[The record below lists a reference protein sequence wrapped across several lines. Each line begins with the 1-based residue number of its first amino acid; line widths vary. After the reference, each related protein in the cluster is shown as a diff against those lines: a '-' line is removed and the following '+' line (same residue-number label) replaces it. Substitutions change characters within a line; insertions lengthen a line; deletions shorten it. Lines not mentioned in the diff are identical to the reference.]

1 MAMADYGKRWKWAA
15 AIFLAGIL
23 IAGCNRKNGG
33 QPQAEAS
40 DEPAADQKGGD
51 EARPK
56 APVEPRFR
64 QPFAEATR
72 AEPPPDCRPPDTTLT
87 GKSTGHLFAEVKG
100 AWDSIPLVDDDGKLI
115 PYRATLETKLGSI
128 EITLRPDLAPNHVRN
143 FIALARAGYYD
154 GLLFEQIVRQQDPDQ
169 PEIHLD
175 IIEAGCPTGTGEAG
189 FDSLGSIG
197 YWLKDEFKPEAEHE
211 EGTVGACHGIEADT
225 AACRFYITLC
235 KAPQLNGNFTVFG
248 KVTKGLDVVRTISL
262 QPVRIEEQDTDG
274 YHKPDK
280 PVVIDKVTI
289 QVGK

>member
-1 MAMADYGKRWKWAA
+1 MAVCGKNWKWAVA
-15 AIFLAGIL
+15 AILAGAL
-23 IAGCNRKNGG
+23 FAGCHRKSAG
-33 QPQAEAS
+33 QAEAEAQ
-40 DEPAADQKGGD
+40 DDNPAAAQNAGAKP
-51 EARPK
+51 RPK

-64 QPFAEATR
+64 QSFAGATR

-87 GKSTGHLFAEVKG
+87 GKSTGKLCTEVIR
-100 AWDSIPLVDDDGKLI
+100 AWDSIPLVDEDGKPLF
-115 PYRATLETKLGSI
+115 YRAALETKLGSI

-154 GLLFEQIVRQQDPDQ
+154 GLLFEQIVRQQSADQ
-169 PEIHLD
+169 PDIHLD
-175 IIEAGCPTGTGEAG
+175 IIEAGCPTGTEEAG
-189 FDSLGSIG
+189 FASLGSIG

>member
-1 MAMADYGKRWKWAA
+1 MVEVNRDRPAFRTIDQRGNGPLEYVLRRLRLSENTQLHEGASL
-15 AIFLAGIL
+15 ILFLAFLFPVAIYFLIL
-23 IAGCNRKNGG
+23 GAINRR
-33 QPQAEAS
+33 
-40 DEPAADQKGGD
+40 D
-51 EARPK
+51 RPLM
-56 APVEPRFR
+56 V
-64 QPFAEATR
+64 
-72 AEPPPDCRPPDTTLT
+72 
-87 GKSTGHLFAEVKG
+87 SG

>member
-1 MAMADYGKRWKWAA
+1 VAVV
-15 AIFLAGIL
+15 LAGIM
-23 IAGCNRKNGG
+23 AGGCNRKKAEE
-33 QPQAEAS
+33 PQAEDTPAEKPAS
-40 DEPAADQKGGD
+40 QTNLK
-51 EARPK
+51 PK
-56 APVEPRFR
+56 AAVEPRFR
-64 QPFAEATR
+64 QSFADATR
-72 AEPPPDCRPPDTTLT
+72 AEPPPDCRPPDMTMT
-87 GKSTGHLFAEVKG
+87 GKATGKLFEEVKRT
-100 AWDSIPLVDDDGKLI
+100 WDAIPLVDDDGKPI
-115 PYRATLETKLGSI
+115 SYRATLETKVGSI

-154 GLLFEQIVRQQDPDQ
+154 GLLFEQIVRQQSPDQ
-169 PEIHLD
+169 PDIHLD
-175 IIEAGCPTGTGEAG
+175 IVEAGCPTGTDDAG
-189 FDSLGSIG
+189 FASLGSIG

-211 EGTVGACHGIEADT
+211 EGTVGACHGVEADT